1 VLSQLPGQ
9 EEPDGGLDVP
19 GGDGGPLDVVSEAA
33 GLGLGCNPLELCFLH
48 LVPVGVDGGEGLVQ
62 HGHHGHDLG
71 AHLLTGHALDMWTLS
86 YVNPLSLTEV
96 RAKVDRPSPVVTTE
110 SRT

>member
-1 VLSQLPGQ
+1 MLGQLPGP

-33 GLGLGCNPLELCFLH
+33 GLGLGCNPLEL

-86 YVNPLSLTEV
+86 YVSPLSLTEV